1 MNNDNSSELFSSVDE
16 VTPATGNPSSPQVSP
31 VPEKTSR
38 AESLP
43 VITEDTVI
51 EETVI
56 PDIDA
61 GSARSCGEF
70 LRQQRER
77 LGVTYDEVFEATKIK
92 PDLIA
97 ALENEDFSQLPQPVY
112 VIAYVKRLCQFYNIN
127 NALAR
132 EFLDRLRSEIA
143 FDVPEDVSKSV
154 KGSDES
160 EENMRRIR
168 NLAVVV
174 ALVFL
179 LLLLLIIS
187 GITMVV
193 VNLRKSGHQLEK
205 QPPFSENTLVELQP
219 KPKLRMTEL

>member
-1 MNNDNSSELFSSVDE
+1 MNNDNSSELFSAADEMTPTESVSASSKSSSAQE
-16 VTPATGNPSSPQVSP
+16 LPAKGETHS
-31 VPEKTSR
+31 
-38 AESLP
+38 
-43 VITEDTVI
+43 VITEETVI
-51 EETVI
+51 EEQVI

-77 LGVTYDEVFEATKIK
+77 LGLSFEEVFEATKIK
-92 PDLIA
+92 PDLVA

-132 EFLDRLRSEIA
+132 EFLDRLRAEIA
-143 FDVPEDVSKSV
+143 FDVPDDVSKSV

-168 NLAVVV
+168 NLAMAA
-174 ALVFL
+174 ALI
-179 LLLLLIIS
+179 LLLLIVLIIS
-187 GITMVV
+187 GVTMVV
-193 VNLRKSGHQLEK
+193 VNLRKSGKQLENK
-205 QPPFSENTLVELQP
+205 PPFTENTLVDLQP
-219 KPKLRMTEL
+219 KPKLKMTEL

>member
-1 MNNDNSSELFSSVDE
+1 MNNDNSSELFSREDE
-16 VTPATGNPSSPQVSP
+16 VTPAAVSSS
-31 VPEKTSR
+31 
-38 AESLP
+38 AEESAPAPAAAPAREAPP
-43 VITEDTVI
+43 VITEETVL

-77 LGVTYDEVFEATKIK
+77 LGLSYEDVFEATKIK
-92 PDLIA
+92 PDLVA

-112 VIAYVKRLCQFYNIN
+112 VIAYVKRICQFYNIN

-132 EFLDRLRSEIA
+132 EFIDRLRDEIA

-168 NLAVVV
+168 NLVLVVG
-174 ALVFL
+174 LVFVL
-179 LLLLLIIS
+179 FLVLIIS
-187 GITMVV
+187 GVTMVV

>member
-1 MNNDNSSELFSSVDE
+1 MNNDNSNELFSTADE
-16 VTPATGNPSSPQVSP
+16 VTPAAGNP
-31 VPEKTSR
+31 VPPR
-38 AESLP
+38 GAQGQGVPAP

-51 EETVI
+51 EEQVI
-56 PDIDA
+56 PDTDA
-61 GSARSCGEF
+61 GTARSCGEF
-70 LRQQRER
+70 LRQQREK
-77 LGVTYDEVFEATKIK
+77 LGVTYEEVFEATKIK
-92 PDLIA
+92 PDLVE

-132 EFLDRLRSEIA
+132 EFLDRLRAEIA

-174 ALVFL
+174 VLVFL

-193 VNLRKSGHQLEK
+193 VNLRSSGNPEK
-205 QPPFSENTLVELQP
+205 QAPFNENTLVDLQP

>member
-1 MNNDNSSELFSSVDE
+1 MNNDNSSELFSVADE
-16 VTPATGNPSSPQVSP
+16 VTPAEAVSASPKSTP
-31 VPEKTSR
+31 VPEGSSR
-38 AESLP
+38 SETNS
-43 VITEDTVI
+43 VITEETVI
-51 EETVI
+51 EERVI

-77 LGVTYDEVFEATKIK
+77 LGLSFEEVFEATKIK

-132 EFLDRLRSEIA
+132 EFLDRLRAEIA
-143 FDVPEDVSKSV
+143 FDVPDDVSKSV

-168 NLAVVV
+168 NLAMAA
-174 ALVFL
+174 ALI
-179 LLLLLIIS
+179 LLLLIVLIIS
-187 GITMVV
+187 GVTMVV
-193 VNLRKSGHQLEK
+193 VNLRKSGNQLENK
-205 QPPFSENTLVELQP
+205 PLFNENTLIDLQP
-219 KPKLRMTEL
+219 KPKLKMTEL

>member
-1 MNNDNSSELFSSVDE
+1 MNNDNSSELFSSSDE
-16 VTPATGNPSSPQVSP
+16 IRPATSVPPQEAPSQEAPARSEAEVS
-31 VPEKTSR
+31 
-38 AESLP
+38 

-51 EETVI
+51 EDSVI

-77 LGVTYDEVFEATKIK
+77 LGLTYNEVFESTKIK
-92 PDLIA
+92 PDLVA
-97 ALENEDFSQLPQPVY
+97 ALEKEDFSQLPQPVY

-132 EFLDRLRSEIA
+132 EFLDRLRAEIA

-168 NLAVVV
+168 NLAVAA
-174 ALVFL
+174 ALIFL
-179 LLLLLIIS
+179 LLAILIIS

-193 VNLRKSGHQLEK
+193 INLRKSGNQIEK